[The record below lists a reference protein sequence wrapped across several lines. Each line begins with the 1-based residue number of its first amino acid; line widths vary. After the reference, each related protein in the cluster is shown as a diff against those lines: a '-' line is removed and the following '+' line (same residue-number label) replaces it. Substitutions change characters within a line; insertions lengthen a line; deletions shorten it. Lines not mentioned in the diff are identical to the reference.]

1 MNRLQ
6 PVQSID
12 FSRLLLSSLFA
23 GMMVSHIAPVSAQI
37 IPDATLPNPS
47 SVPAGCTAC
56 TIEGGTVR
64 GSNWFH
70 SFSQFSIP
78 TGGEAFF
85 NNADPAIQNIIAR
98 VTGGSASSID
108 GVLRANGTANLFL
121 LNPSGIVFGPNAQL
135 NLGGSFIAS
144 TADRLLFA
152 DGTEF
157 SAVNPTVSPLLTVSV
172 PLGLQ
177 YGSDPGPIEVQGP
190 GNNLFVATD
199 PFEIVRAFRPPGL
212 QVQPGQ
218 TLALVGGNLFLPGG
232 NLTAEGGRIELGSV
246 TGGTVSLV
254 PTNPGWAV
262 SYQGAAGFGE
272 IRLTQAASADVSGD
286 SGGTVQVQGRRVSL
300 AEGSSLLTLTTGSG
314 RGGQLTIRATESVEV
329 SGFSTDPVFGPLF
342 PSSLLAEVDL
352 GATGQGGDVTIT
364 TGQLLLTDGA
374 KVSVS
379 TSGPGPGGNL
389 QIQAETIELARSSLF
404 FGPSQLAAD
413 AGNPDSGQ
421 GGSIKVGANQIRLG
435 GGGWITAIAE
445 GTGNAGTIRLSA
457 EAIDLTG
464 GSVDDLPALITT
476 QVAPDSSGN
485 GGEIWL
491 QANRLKV
498 SDGAQ
503 VSTSTFGAGNAGRL
517 QIFAQDIE
525 VIGGAVQGP
534 SALLSTVEPGATGQ
548 GGNLEITTGRLRV
561 ADGAQVASDTLG
573 EGKAGDLLVN
583 ARIVE
588 LAGFSLQGSSGL
600 FAGALIGS
608 GAGGDVRVTADRL
621 VIRDG
626 ATISVSNFPSRDLSI
641 PAGTGSVG
649 NIQINS
655 RFVQLDGE
663 SSLTAASAGGDKG
676 NIFVNA
682 QVIELR
688 RGSSISTN
696 ALGTA
701 TGGNISINTDFLVA
715 VKEENSD
722 ITANAVSNFGG
733 RVVIEAI
740 SILGL
745 EFRPQLTPFSDITA
759 SSDLGPLFSGVVE
772 IRTPDSDPSR
782 GITSLPSGLTDAS
795 DLIAA
800 TCERAPGNTFLVVGR
815 GGLPTDA
822 SQPLRGSS
830 VWSDLRLSAISR
842 QSGQN
847 TGPSKLS
854 PTVQSSGTRKPPEPI
869 VEAQRWVKDEKG
881 QIFLVTQ
888 VSQTSGVGQW
898 DTVIDCATHRSALP
912 SSSDNNL
919 QQRTTV
925 GGAIRQ

>member
-1 MNRLQ
+1 MNRPQ

-37 IPDATLPNPS
+37 IPDATLPNSS
-47 SVPAGCTAC
+47 SVPAGCIAC

-98 VTGGSASSID
+98 VTGGSVSSID

-152 DGTEF
+152 DGSEF
-157 SAVNPTVSPLLTVSV
+157 SAVNPTASPLLTVSV

-254 PTNPGWAV
+254 PTNPGWAL

-272 IRLTQAASADVSGD
+272 IRLTQAASADVSGG

-314 RGGQLTIRATESVEV
+314 GGGQLTIRTTESVEV

-352 GATGQGGDVTIT
+352 GATGQGGDITIT
-364 TGQLLLTDGA
+364 TGELLLTDGA

-379 TSGPGPGGNL
+379 TAGPGRGGNL
-389 QIQAETIELARSSLF
+389 QIQSETVELARSSLF
-404 FGPSQLAAD
+404 FGPSQLGAD
-413 AGNPDSGQ
+413 AINPDSGQ
-421 GGSIKVGANQIRLG
+421 GGSIKVNANQVRLG
-435 GGGWITAIAE
+435 AGGWITAIAE
-445 GTGNAGTIRLSA
+445 GMGDAGTIRLSA
-457 EAIDLTG
+457 KTIELTG
-464 GSVDDLPALITT
+464 GNADDLPALITT
-476 QVAPDSSGN
+476 QVAPGSGGN
-485 GGEIWL
+485 GGDIWL
-491 QANRLKV
+491 QANRLRV

-503 VSTSTFGAGNAGRL
+503 VATSTFGAGNAGQL
-517 QIFAQDIE
+517 QIFAREIE
-525 VIGGAVQGP
+525 VIGGATQGP

-561 ADGAQVASDTLG
+561 IDGAQVASDTLG
-573 EGKAGDLLVN
+573 DGNAGNLFVN
-583 ARIVE
+583 AQTIE
-588 LAGFSLQGSSGL
+588 LVGSNLQGSSGL
-600 FAGALIGS
+600 FAGAVIGS
-608 GAGGDVRVTADRL
+608 GAGGDVNVAADRL

-626 ATISVSNFPSRDLSI
+626 ATISVSNFPSRDLNI

-740 SILGL
+740 SIFGL

-759 SSDLGPLFSGVVE
+759 SSELGPLFSGVVE

-800 TCERAPGNTFLVVGR
+800 ACEQAPGNTFLVVGR
-815 GGLPTDA
+815 GGLPADA

-854 PTVQSSGTRKPPEPI
+854 PTVQSSGTRKPRERI
-869 VEAQRWVKDEKG
+869 VEAQRWVKDGKG
-881 QIFLVTQ
+881 QIFLVAQ
-888 VSQTSGVGQW
+888 VPQTSGVGQW

-912 SSSDNNL
+912 SSSDNSL

-925 GGAIRQ
+925 GGAIGQ